1 MQDRIF
7 LDTNIFI
14 YAYSK
19 TEPEKRKIALEL
31 LCLNKALISTQIINE
46 FVWVMYRK
54 FKVDRR
60 KLQVVGNKL
69 LEKFEIVL
77 INLETIRKALNIF
90 VDYNFSFW
98 DSLIIASA
106 LENDCS
112 ILYTEDMQHGQII
125 EERLKIVNPFVGRS

>member
-1 MQDRIF
+1 MEDRIF